1 MRLLAVVAT
10 LIAPAM
16 AMADSPADK
25 KLATTG
31 TELLGDRMSV
41 MLPAGMRVAPR
52 RANIMSAEAAGE
64 DETRAM
70 LDDGKARFVMMSYE
84 LYALAGADVKATVE
98 ADAKSQNLTAP
109 LEALALPK
117 PLVGFAIAPPVGKDR
132 EANLTYA
139 AWILS
144 GDGTMQF
151 VAFYV
156 NPDGAAQGPAWAA
169 VGKKIAATLAPG
181 KRVIAPKAGDRKLS
195 DGLAIS
201 VGDGWVATQQP
212 GPDFT
217 VNRLRKLV
225 VLGQSAPSCG
235 VYIGHHPSPQ
245 YRQTDAKAKATTVA
259 GKLFGGKVDWTTW
272 SANHR
277 SLTETMAKHPSASDT
292 VHVFCGASSEA
303 ELAELR
309 KMAETLRKS

>member
-1 MRLLAVVAT
+1 MRLAVVVAT
-10 LIAPAM
+10 LIAPAL

-25 KLATTG
+25 KLVATRTA
-31 TELLGDRMSV
+31 LLGDRMSV
-41 MLPAGMRVAPR
+41 MLPAAMKVAPR
-52 RANIMSAEAAGE
+52 RESIMSAEAAGE

-84 LYALAGADVKATVE
+84 LYALAGTDVKATVE
-98 ADAKSQNLTAP
+98 ADAKSQGLTAP
-109 LEALALPK
+109 LEVLALPK
-117 PLVGFAIAPPVGKDR
+117 PLVGFAIAPAVGKDR
-132 EANLTYA
+132 EANLAYA
-139 AWILS
+139 AWIAS

-169 VGKKIAATLAPG
+169 LGRKIAATVAPG

-195 DGLAIS
+195 DNLAIT

-217 VNRLRKLV
+217 VNHLRKLV
-225 VLGQSAPSCG
+225 VLGQAAPSCG

-245 YRQTDAKAKATTVA
+245 YRQTDATAKTTKVA
-259 GKLFGGKVDWTTW
+259 GKLLGGKVEWTTW
-272 SANHR
+272 SASGR
-277 SLTETMAKHPSASDT
+277 ASTEAMAKHPSASDT
-292 VHVFCGASSEA
+292 VHVFCSAASDA
-303 ELAELR
+303 ELVELR